1 MGGIFANAGVSK
13 NTISMEN
20 EKDVTKRSI
29 VLVED
34 DSDACAILTAIL
46 TDQGYA
52 VESMP
57 EGKMLVE
64 PTMRLPD
71 LYILDNSI
79 PTIEGIALC
88 KYLKLQPIA
97 KQIPVLIMSADHSI
111 MRKAYM
117 AGAASFLPKP
127 FDSEDLLQ
135 QVQILLGKHEP
146 QLLEAS
152 RDH

>member
-1 MGGIFANAGVSK
+1 
-13 NTISMEN
+13 MEN
-20 EKDVTKRSI
+20 EKDVIKHNI

-34 DSDACAILTAIL
+34 DSDACAILTTIL
-46 TDQGYA
+46 TEQGY
-52 VESMP
+52 VVDSMP
-57 EGKMLVE
+57 EGRMLLE
-64 PTMRLPD
+64 PTGRLPD

-97 KQIPVLIMSADHSI
+97 KQIPVLIMSADHGI
-111 MRKAYM
+111 MRKAYL

-135 QVQILLGKHEP
+135 QVQALLCKHEP
-146 QLLEAS
+146 QLLPAS
-152 RDH
+152 GDH